1 MLEDVVFIHRPSHL
15 LRSLF
20 GHYVSGKSEHIINC
34 RGVLSFIQHH
44 FCSLRI
50 LDRHAAFSLHSA
62 TILCSSSDN
71 YFTCF
76 QGFELAFTQV
86 LEDVVFIYRPSHLL
100 RSLFGH
106 YVSSKGED
114 IVHSRVVLSFI
125 QHHFC
130 SLRILDRHAAFSLHS
145 ATILRSSSDNYF
157 TCFQSFELAFTQVLE
172 DVGFIYRPSHL
183 LYCLF
188 GHYVSGKSE
197 HIVYRRGVLR
207 FIQYYLCS
215 LGNFRLLFFDRHSA
229 HSFYSA
235 SILCGSCD
243 GEFPSFERFELTIA
257 NHI

>member
-20 GHYVSGKSEHIINC
+20 GHYVSGKSEHIVHSRGVLSFIQYHSCSLRILDRYVACSLHSATILCSSSDNYFTRFQGFELAFTQVLEDVGFIHRPSHLLRSLFWHYVSGKSEHLFNC

-71 YFTCF
+71 YFTRF

-100 RSLFGH
+100 LSLFGH
-106 YVSSKGED
+106 YFSDKG
-114 IVHSRVVLSFI
+114 
-125 QHHFC
+125 
-130 SLRILDRHAAFSLHS
+130 
-145 ATILRSSSDNYF
+145 
-157 TCFQSFELAFTQVLE
+157 
-172 DVGFIYRPSHL
+172 
-183 LYCLF
+183 
-188 GHYVSGKSE
+188 E
-197 HIVYRRGVLR
+197 HIVYRRCVLR

-229 HSFYSA
+229 HSFYSTA
-235 SILCGSCD
+235 ILCGSCD